1 MAVEDDVAE
10 MSVYPIGVICG
21 RLEASP
27 LLHRCYP
34 RHHAGGIYCRA
45 VVRRAIDVRGVCS
58 GVCGDVAEYAMMNA
72 CEENVIS
79 DVLQVD
85 DRVPPPFT
93 LFSNQTVVNLS

>member
-1 MAVEDDVAE
+1 MYRCDGCSEEERA
-10 MSVYPIGVICG
+10 G
-21 RLEASP
+21 RHLTRGLA
-27 LLHRCYP
+27 C
-34 RHHAGGIYCRA
+34 
-45 VVRRAIDVRGVCS
+45 DRGVRS
-58 GVCGDVAEYAMMNA
+58 DVAEYVMMNA